1 MTAKRK
7 NIKKGTTPETKKDLV
22 RIDALV
28 QECLDNFAERHH
40 YKVPNDGDF
49 GFGGTCFPKDINAL
63 IISMKAEGID
73 PLILEAVWEQNIN
86 MRKNWDWAEH
96 TSAVL
101 LK

>member
-40 YKVPNDGDF
+40 YKVPNEDKTIDNL
-49 GFGGTCFPKDINAL
+49 KEVVK
-63 IISMKAEGID
+63 IIESHLAKRL
-73 PLILEAVWEQNIN
+73 PN
-86 MRKNWDWAEH
+86 
-96 TSAVL
+96 
-101 LK
+101 